1 MSTAKNIGVWSARVD
16 RSGKASQLIVSG
28 TFPTKGEKIEFKLAE
43 IFPLSFNERILRLV
57 IINGHVI
64 DENGTFEARLSE
76 EFKKNLG
83 YQEYDSVSININ
95 KDEDLLEI
103 ASIVVEPLEDN
114 ALAKSNHINEDEL
127 FLPYRE
133 ILNGIEISRD
143 LMKIKVPSRGLT
155 DKRSFEINI
164 IKGITGIPPYI
175 LEVVRVKSDLGKAY
189 LPDGVI
195 LEYTASELD
204 EEFLSTYTLL
214 NQLG

>member
-95 KDEDLLEI
+95 NEEDLLEI

-114 ALAKSNHINEDEL
+114 ALVKSNHINEDEL